1 MSEERFQKEAD
12 PLLNVQ
18 QLRQNAENPGST
30 LGDQTRVGT
39 VAENPTVLDRS
50 ISLLAANERWIVLA
64 TIVLQVGVLVGMI
77 ALKTW
82 TVATGQTIYVR
93 VMPVD
98 PRDLMR
104 GDYVILSY
112 EFSRADMIDGRAAG
126 WDEPGNRT
134 VYAVLRP
141 EGDGKHWRISR
152 FTQHRPDGEVFLR
165 GSLGRGGRVEYG
177 IESYFVQ
184 EGKGREYEDAIRSR
198 RLSAELKVDSA
209 GAAVVQ
215 RLHVDMK

>member
-1 MSEERFQKEAD
+1 MPEERFQNG
-12 PLLNVQ
+12 LNVPHAKTG
-18 QLRQNAENPGST
+18 AESPAGSSEGQAPLGTATATNP
-30 LGDQTRVGT
+30 
-39 VAENPTVLDRS
+39 NPTLLDRS
-50 ISLLAANERWIVLA
+50 AGLLAANERWIVLA
-64 TIVLQVGVLVGMI
+64 TIVLQAGVLVGMI

-112 EFSRADMIDGRAAG
+112 EFSRAGVIDGQPPR

-134 VYAVLRP
+134 VYALLQP
-141 EGDGKHWRISR
+141 EGDGKHWRINR
-152 FTQHRPDGEVFLR
+152 FTQHRPDGGVFLR
-165 GSLGRGGRVEYG
+165 GDLGRGGRVEYG

-184 EGKGREYEDAIRSR
+184 EGKGRVYEDAVRSG
-198 RLSAELKVDSA
+198 RLSAEIKVDSA

>member
-1 MSEERFQKEAD
+1 MSEERIQKGAD
-12 PLLNVQ
+12 PFLNVQ
-18 QLRQNAENPGST
+18 QLRQSAENPGGSSGGQT
-30 LGDQTRVGT
+30 PLGT
-39 VAENPTVLDRS
+39 AS
-50 ISLLAANERWIVLA
+50 SASLFAANERWIVLA
-64 TIVLQVGVLVGMI
+64 TIVLQVAVLVGMI

-93 VMPVD
+93 VMPID

-126 WDEPGNRT
+126 WSKPGNDT
-134 VYAVLRP
+134 VYAVLTP
-141 EGDGKHWRISR
+141 EGDGKHWRIGH
-152 FTQHRPDGEVFLR
+152 FTQHRPDGGVFLR

-184 EGKGREYEDAIRSR
+184 EGKGRAYEDAIRSR
-198 RLSAELKVDSA
+198 RLSTLSGSDTGS
-209 GAAVVQ
+209 
-215 RLHVDMK
+215 